1 MNPNDKIRSLI
12 DSGWTQSTIAAKL
25 AVSRSTI
32 MRYQKDHRRPSY
44 DLGVRIMRLREKRT

>member
-1 MNPNDKIRSLI
+1 MNPNEKIRSLI

-32 MRYQKDHRRPSY
+32 MRYQKDQRRPSY
-44 DLGVRIMRLREKRT
+44 ALGAQIMRLREKRS